1 MKSFY
6 KVFFKGNQSLEDLE
20 LSLTFS
26 KLNFNPNLSI
36 PTNLLEILKKLGQN
50 DKNIIVFENI
60 SEVIDTGDSRTGGII
75 SNYKII
81 LYKDKEDHKEG
92 LLIANTEE
100 NKESIIGMWPF
111 NESDSITKSRML
123 DRVKSLEQKPNEY
136 RKISLI
142 N

>member
-20 LSLTFS
+20 LNLTFS

-36 PTNLLEILKKLGQN
+36 PANLLEILKKLGHN

-60 SEVIDTGDSRTGGII
+60 SEVIETGDSRTGGII

-92 LLIANTEE
+92 LLIANTEK
-100 NKESIIGMWPF
+100 NKGSIIGMWPF
-111 NESDSITKSRML
+111 NESDSITKSRIL